1 MRKVIATLSV
11 ASLIVT
17 IATPAVQAAPTQV
30 NVRIEGRTETLF
42 EGPILTE
49 GHDVRAAESDEE
61 APKAGRP
68 CDGTNN
74 GQHSTPGPTPTAAS
88 VDAMSILGED
98 FDGKW
103 YEAPLEDYFVK
114 RWGPDGQDVVKG
126 EYWGLIV
133 NNVFTNVGGCQYQL
147 DGGDEVL
154 WAYDAFD
161 GRSRLTLY
169 PAGYTGGPVVPTAT
183 AELDE
188 PFEVEVDTWDGYNEG
203 APPDS
208 PQRTGAAP
216 YEGAGVAPV
225 QTSPEGFQRVET
237 DGAETDGTDSDGTAT
252 TRALRPTRRS
262 GPARP
267 PTRAPEWPRCRRA
280 RRASRGAKPRA
291 RRRSPPPPRGW
302 PASSSTSQAGTGS
315 RRRWRA
321 ETVARMRSARIAS
334 TSACPRP
341 PQATPVPFQP
351 MHRCASRRPQAK
363 NPIPRTRQAA
373 DRRIRPAAIRV
384 MRQARKPA
392 GSAWRRPASIA
403 AALPA
408 AWSG

>member
-154 WAYDAFD
+154 WGYDAFD

-237 DGAETDGTDSDGTAT
+237 ESAETVVTDSDGVASIVFDEPGWHRIKAT
-252 TRALRPTRRS
+252 VAGGDGGEDAIRS
-262 GPARP
+262 NRLDICVPAAAAGHSGAFPADAQVRVPP
-267 PTRAPEWPRCRRA
+267 PTGEEPDPADP
-280 RRASRGAKPRA
+280 SGGG
-291 RRRSPPPPRGW
+291 PPN
-302 PASSSTSQAGTGS
+302 PASGNTGDATGSQAGRVRLETPRLD
-315 RRRWRA
+315 RRRIARGLVGLKWRD
-321 ETVARMRSARIAS
+321 E
-334 TSACPRP
+334 
-341 PQATPVPFQP
+341 
-351 MHRCASRRPQAK
+351 
-363 NPIPRTRQAA
+363 
-373 DRRIRPAAIRV
+373 
-384 MRQARKPA
+384 
-392 GSAWRRPASIA
+392 
-403 AALPA
+403 
-408 AWSG
+408 